1 MALIRLPVRRH
12 PEVAADR
19 LNDVGLLLSGSAL
32 LLTRGNRIA
41 ALALLWAAIAIDP
54 VDRTAHRR
62 LVAVLANSGDFQG
75 ALDEH
80 ARYREFL
87 RARED
92 FVRLRNE
99 VAYAAA
105 TLGEVMRLRLL
116 PGGRD
121 SHDPVARLAR
131 YVASP
136 TA

>member
-1 MALIRLPVRRH
+1 MALIRLAVGRH
-12 PEVAADR
+12 PEVPPER
-19 LNDVGLLLSGSAL
+19 LNDLGLLLSGSTFL
-32 LLTRGNRIA
+32 LAQGNRIA

-62 LVAVLANSGDFQG
+62 LVAMLANSGDLQS

-87 RARED
+87 RARKD
-92 FVRLRNE
+92 FVTLRNE

-116 PGGRD
+116 PGGLD
-121 SHDPVARLAR
+121 SHDPAARLAR

-136 TA
+136 TI